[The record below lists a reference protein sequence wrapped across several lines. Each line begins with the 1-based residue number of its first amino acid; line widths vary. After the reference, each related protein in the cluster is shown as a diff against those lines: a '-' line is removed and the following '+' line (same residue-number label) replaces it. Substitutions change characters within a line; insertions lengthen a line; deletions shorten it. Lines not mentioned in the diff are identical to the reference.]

1 MSKGREEGGRIG
13 RKRTEEETGGQRART
28 KTEEEGLTDVLKD
41 IDDEERRD
49 EVVDALHVAAGR
61 VADRPDEQDTLK
73 DLTDRRRNTQVST
86 HTMYRAQYIE
96 EN

>member
-1 MSKGREEGGRIG
+1 M
-13 RKRTEEETGGQRART
+13 KRDD
-28 KTEEEGLTDVLKD
+28 EGLTDVLKD
-41 IDDEERRD
+41 VDNEERRD

-61 VADRPDEQDTLK
+61 VADSPDEQDTLK
-73 DLTDRRRNTQVST
+73 DLTDRRRNTVST